1 MEGHQPEMAE
11 AFGPECDREV
21 VGKWLLDL
29 NVVGAV
35 ESQEQ
40 GIFTDLCWYC
50 FIFLKGEMLPL
61 FLKSSL
67 EV

>member
-29 NVVGAV
+29 HIVGAV
-35 ESQEQ
+35 KLKDTVTKSEGGSSGMSQEQ
-40 GIFTDLCWYC
+40 GIFIDLC
-50 FIFLKGEMLPL
+50 
-61 FLKSSL
+61 
-67 EV
+67 